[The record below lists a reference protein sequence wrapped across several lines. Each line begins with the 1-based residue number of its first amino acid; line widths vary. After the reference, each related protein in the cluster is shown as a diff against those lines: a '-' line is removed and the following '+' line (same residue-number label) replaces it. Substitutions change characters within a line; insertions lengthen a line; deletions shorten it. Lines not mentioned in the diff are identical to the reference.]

1 MSPEDVVKIFL
12 AGMMFS
18 AGAVFLAILAFGL
31 FVAFVDHGYR
41 HGNPD
46 VSYNYESDIRAE
58 ESSEVG
64 TEFDDAGIEQDW
76 KVKE

>member
-1 MSPEDVVKIFL
+1 MDVVRVFL
-12 AGMMFS
+12 AGAAFA
-18 AGAVFLAILAFGL
+18 AGLLLVGSLAFGL
-31 FVAFVDHGYR
+31 FVAFVGRGYR

-46 VSYNYESDIRAE
+46 VSYNYETDLRNREGAA
-58 ESSEVG
+58 EVG